1 MKTWKSFVK
10 RNIEWMILSAVLFF
24 LHVLY
29 LFLIGRTGDDLIYA
43 GILDLCIITAAVCMA
58 YIRYYRK
65 VRYLKGI
72 LQQPFSGELK
82 LPETEDLTEELL
94 GQLAENANIE
104 RQLAVGDERLL
115 CEVGASDQDTDC
127 GTAAFT
133 PDGTWRTGERRV
145 R

>member
-58 YIRYYRK
+58 
-65 VRYLKGI
+65 
-72 LQQPFSGELK
+72 
-82 LPETEDLTEELL
+82 
-94 GQLAENANIE
+94 
-104 RQLAVGDERLL
+104 
-115 CEVGASDQDTDC
+115 
-127 GTAAFT
+127 
-133 PDGTWRTGERRV
+133 
-145 R
+145 